1 MSLKKDI
8 IQTKVFHSEQEKA
21 FVNLILT
28 ASVFESKF
36 NHFIKDFGL
45 SSQQYNVLRIL
56 RGQAPSA
63 MLCGDL
69 QERMLHKMSNATRL
83 VDKLIE
89 KGFVIREKDKDDKRK
104 IFVSITNSGL
114 TLLSKLDEE
123 VFKFD
128 QKIFN
133 LTEAQLMV
141 LNLLLDDLRSATED

>member
-1 MSLKKDI
+1 M
-8 IQTKVFHSEQEKA
+8 H
-21 FVNLILT
+21 
-28 ASVFESKF
+28 
-36 NHFIKDFGL
+36 
-45 SSQQYNVLRIL
+45 
-56 RGQAPSA
+56 
-63 MLCGDL
+63 
-69 QERMLHKMSNATRL
+69 HKMSNATRL

-104 IFVSITNSGL
+104 ILVSITNSGL